1 MIAKSVFESSL
12 TTAMA
17 KAKSITVVIIRAKTI
32 TPVFSV
38 SVVGDILDLDDTIS
52 HNDFS
57 Q

>member
-38 SVVGDILDLDDTIS
+38 SVAGDILDLDDTIPY
-52 HNDFS
+52 NNFS
-57 Q
+57 

>member
-38 SVVGDILDLDDTIS
+38 RVAGDILDLDDTIP
-52 HNDFS
+52 HNNFS
-57 Q
+57 